1 MEEILSPFSLKL
13 VSVRKLNSCILGEM
27 FWPELD
33 FRDSTEAAVCT
44 GTRGAQLTNQRTAG
58 GHVTRLWT
66 NERPACLTDR
76 SGHTRGH
83 LPRHAPG
90 HHHHWSC
97 EDAVAVAVDAKYR
110 IMCLDI

>member
-1 MEEILSPFSLKL
+1 MEEILSPFSLEL

-58 GHVTRLWT
+58 GHVTRPWT
-66 NERPACLTDR
+66 NERPAWLRATA
-76 SGHTRGH
+76 H
-83 LPRHAPG
+83 
-90 HHHHWSC
+90 
-97 EDAVAVAVDAKYR
+97 
-110 IMCLDI
+110 